1 MTRFAEASARAGR
14 AVPDNSAVDWTKE
27 REAAESLLNGSAP
40 EQAPP
45 SRPTAASPRPINSID
60 KTASSRPLDSIEQTA
75 SSRPLDSIEETFQW
89 PPNFDLDAVD
99 LAGNAH
105 ARNFR
110 RRSSRTQAPQ
120 IERRVDFDDEKAPYD
135 SAWRHGPVASSVS
148 AGVRR
153 VAVSPREPAAST
165 RRGTHRELAR
175 AETRRVAPRW
185 VMVAIGVT
193 ILLVSLLLLTYL
205 LRRPQVTAGTAY
217 VRPLASAWLAR
228 MTVDVTV
235 VPSETEW
242 VSDRL
247 FTTVAAS
254 AAEA

>member
-14 AVPDNSAVDWTKE
+14 AVPDNSPVDWTKE
-27 REAAESLLNGSAP
+27 REAAESLLNGPP

-89 PPNFDLDAVD
+89 PPKFDLDAVD
-99 LAGNAH
+99 LSGDAH

-120 IERRVDFDDEKAPYD
+120 VERRVDFDDERAPYD
-135 SAWRHGPVASSVS
+135 SAWRHGSVASSVP
-148 AGVRR
+148 ANVRG
-153 VAVSPREPAAST
+153 VAVSPREPAASS
-165 RRGTHRELAR
+165 RHGTHRELAR

-185 VMVAIGVT
+185 VVVAIGVT
-193 ILLVSLLLLTYL
+193 ILLVSLLLLTYV
-205 LRRPQVTAGTAY
+205 LRRPQVSAGSAY
-217 VRPLASAWLAR
+217 VRPLASAWLAPIA
-228 MTVDVTV
+228 VDATRTASY
-235 VPSETEW
+235 PS
-242 VSDRL
+242 
-247 FTTVAAS
+247 
-254 AAEA
+254 

>member
-14 AVPDNSAVDWTKE
+14 AVPDNSPVDWTKE

-40 EQAPP
+40 EQAPL
-45 SRPTAASPRPINSID
+45 SRPTAASPRPINSI
-60 KTASSRPLDSIEQTA
+60 EQTA
-75 SSRPLDSIEETFQW
+75 SSRPLDSVEETFQW

-120 IERRVDFDDEKAPYD
+120 LERRVDFDDEKAPYE
-135 SAWRHGPVASSVS
+135 SAWRHESVASSVP
-148 AGVRR
+148 AGVRG

-165 RRGTHRELAR
+165 RRGTHRELAG

-193 ILLVSLLLLTYL
+193 ILLVSLVLLTYF
-205 LRRPQVTAGTAY
+205 LRRPQVSARSAD
-217 VRPLASAWLAR
+217 VRPLASAWLGPIA
-228 MTVDVTV
+228 VDVTV
-235 VPSETEW
+235 LPDAGRQPSLAD
-242 VSDRL
+242 SRR
-247 FTTVAAS
+247 
-254 AAEA
+254 